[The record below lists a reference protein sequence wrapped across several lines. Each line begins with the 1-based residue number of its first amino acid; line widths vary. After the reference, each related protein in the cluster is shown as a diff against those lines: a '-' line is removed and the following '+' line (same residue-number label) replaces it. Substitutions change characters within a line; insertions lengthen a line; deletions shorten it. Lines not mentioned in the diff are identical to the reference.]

1 MGLVYSHWD
10 NKSEA
15 EREAIRER
23 ADELRRMATDGSL

>member
-10 NKSEA
+10 DGDEA

-23 ADELRRMATDGSL
+23 ATEIREMTDRGEL